1 MTMKDFAYL
10 PNLYSQLDR
19 LAEMAMPEP
28 WRFAAP
34 ERDRLNQTTH
44 ILERHLYAT
53 FDEQM
58 RRREYAENKD
68 AYIYIGESRAAFNTG
83 LMTTLYQDIY
93 AVFEPNRCPQ
103 FGRNWA
109 LTGFHTESSTAL
121 ENIAPLPKPLQFF
134 PDAAYGFHPNW
145 SLRLNL
151 EHMLYSEENLN
162 RLPESIRT
170 MP

>member
-1 MTMKDFAYL
+1 V
-10 PNLYSQLDR
+10 
-19 LAEMAMPEP
+19 
-28 WRFAAP
+28 
-34 ERDRLNQTTH
+34 
-44 ILERHLYAT
+44 
-53 FDEQM
+53 
-58 RRREYAENKD
+58 NKD
-68 AYIYIGESRAAFNTG
+68 AYIYIGESRAAFKQA
-83 LMTTLYQDIY
+83 YDHAVSVIY